1 MNNIEPKYV
10 TFEQAKWLKEIGF
23 NLPTLNWYHKGNKK
37 FNTNDLLFSMNKL
50 TDNYSAPEQWQI
62 IEFLRINHGIWVFVG
77 REPETGVYYPNIDVN
92 KGDKYFDKFDDYDTP
107 QKAYSA
113 AINYIKDN
121 NLI

>member
-23 NLPTLNWYHKGNKK
+23 NLPTLNWYHRGNKK

-50 TDNYSAPEQWQI
+50 TDNYSAPEQW
-62 IEFLRINHGIWVFVG
+62 EVVEWLRIYHSIWIEIKCFKSGICGFSIWLIQK
-77 REPETGVYYPNIDVN
+77 EYYEVERVEL
-92 KGDKYFDKFDDYDTP
+92 YSP
-107 QKAYSA
+107 QEAYSA
-113 AINYIKDN
+113 AFDYIKNN